1 VKRELCVIKRL
12 DIPFGEVRSL
22 LKPEPLR
29 FLQPAAEAGIEHA
42 GDIITTLEVR
52 IAGLHF
58 ERLVR
63 VAVGAAK
70 ETHPSSPLLRI
81 PVRWHAVDH
90 PERYP
95 IMDASLEAFPVPGN
109 RTQLAFQ
116 GTYEPP
122 FGAIGAGL
130 DGLFLNR
137 VAEASV
143 ERFLDSVADRIDR
156 AFGN

>member
-1 VKRELCVIKRL
+1 MKRELCVIRRL

-22 LKPEPLR
+22 LKPDPLR

-42 GDIITTLEVR
+42 GDILTTLEVR

-58 ERLVR
+58 ERLVQ
-63 VAVGAAK
+63 VAVGAAR
-70 ETHPSSPLLRI
+70 EMHPSSPLLRI

-109 RTQLAFQ
+109 RTQLSFQ

-122 FGAIGAGL
+122 FGPVGAGI
-130 DGLFLNR
+130 DGLFLYR
-137 VAEASV
+137 VAEESV
-143 ERFLDSVADRIDR
+143 ERFLETVAGRIDR
-156 AFGN
+156 AFNG